1 MSNGKDRTMRG
12 SKGFSLIELLIVVAI
27 ISLLVSIAL
36 PNYMES
42 LVRAKVARTQ
52 ADLAH
57 VSRLLIAYETDS
69 GEFLKDNA
77 DDPLAVLNVLTT
89 PLSYAQDLPIDICR
103 AEGDPD
109 FGKSYFYGTPDG
121 NFADTVTTA
130 GWMHG
135 HRDFKFALASYG
147 PDGVFSHGAAV
158 DVEPYD
164 GTNGTISAGNIW
176 RFGP

>member
-1 MSNGKDRTMRG
+1 MCGSN
-12 SKGFSLIELLIVVAI
+12 GFSLIELLIVVAV

-57 VSRLLIAYETDS
+57 VNRLVIAYETDS
-69 GEFLKDNA
+69 GEYLEDSVQ
-77 DDPLAVLNVLTT
+77 DPLAVLNVLTT
-89 PLSYAQDLPIDICR
+89 PFPYTHNLPIDICR
-103 AEGDPD
+103 SEGDPD
-109 FGKSYFYGTPDG
+109 YGKSYFYATRSGHFEDL
-121 NFADTVTTA
+121 VTTA

-135 HRDFKFALASYG
+135 RRDFEFALASYG
-147 PDGVFSHGAAV
+147 PDGVFAHGAAV

-164 GTNGTISAGNIW
+164 GTNGTISAGNLW

>member
-1 MSNGKDRTMRG
+1 MRG
-12 SKGFSLIELLIVVAI
+12 DRGFSLIELLIVVAI

-52 ADLAH
+52 ADMAH
-57 VSRLLIAYETDS
+57 VSRLVIAYETDS
-69 GEFLKDNA
+69 GEYLEDSV
-77 DDPLAVLNVLTT
+77 DDPMAVLNVLTT

-109 FGKSYFYGTPDG
+109 YGKSYFYATRDG
-121 NFADTVTTA
+121 SFTDTVKTA

-135 HRDFKFALASYG
+135 QRDFKFALASYG
-147 PDGVFSHGAAV
+147 PDGVFAHGAVA
-158 DVEPYD
+158 DVAPYD
-164 GTNGTISAGNIW
+164 CTNGTISAGNIW